1 MLHFHFHTN
10 KKMLSFKI
18 LSSTWN
24 IPSLS
29 LFSLKFYLARPN
41 VVLDKDVGVAQRLED
56 ELKRHLGLHHL
67 SAPSSSSSSII
78 IKRMITWLW
87 QVLQDQSRARLG
99 RRNPEQPLDGQTTPL
114 INNNN
119 NNGQTSPLIIRLSDY
134 QTTPPIIGIFNIH
147 MMLLLVIWG
156 SSSSYKWNLLKVLN
170 SVGSRHLVMQ
180 LRLNIARGT
189 TDPEINPVTWSYLM
203 NCKCGH

>member
-67 SAPSSSSSSII
+67 SAPSSSSII

-99 RRNPEQPLDGQTTPL
+99 RRNPEQSLDGQTTPL
-114 INNNN
+114 IIIIM
-119 NNGQTSPLIIRLSDY
+119 GRQPHWLIIIIIMDRQAHWLSDY
-134 QTTPPIIGIFNIH
+134 PIIRQPH
-147 MMLLLVIWG
+147 PLLAFSIYIWCCYW
-156 SSSSYKWNLLKVLN
+156 SYEAHHHRTNGTCWKCWTLL
-170 SVGSRHLVMQ
+170 G
-180 LRLNIARGT
+180 RGT
-189 TDPEINPVTWSYLM
+189 WWCN
-203 NCKCGH
+203 